1 MVFPIIFVLFVAVPI
16 LEIYLLIKV
25 GSAIGALATIAI
37 VILTAVLGTWML
49 RSQGLSTL
57 AKAQNRLSGG
67 EVPAF
72 EMMEGLALGVGG
84 ALLLTPG
91 FITDAIGF
99 VCLVPFTR
107 RMLVQG
113 LSKRVSV
120 GSVAG
125 GFSASVSSGGRPPF
139 NNTSNPSQ
147 KNASRKPSGIEGDV
161 IEGEYTRKD

>member
-1 MVFPIIFVLFVAVPI
+1 MVFPIIFFLFIAMPI
-16 LEIYLLIKV
+16 LEIFLLIQV

-49 RSQGLSTL
+49 RAQGLSTL
-57 AKAQNRLSGG
+57 AKAQTRLTGG

-91 FITDAIGF
+91 FVTDAIGF
-99 VCLVPFTR
+99 ACLIPFTR
-107 RMLVQG
+107 RLLVRG
-113 LSKRVSV
+113 LSRRVSV
-120 GSVAG
+120 GSVAS
-125 GFSASVSSGGRPPF
+125 GFGATMSSGPAGATGQQSSPF
-139 NNTSNPSQ
+139 KQAGKS
-147 KNASRKPSGIEGDV
+147 KPEIDGDV